1 MSGDFNWWLLVVGA
15 VAGVA
20 LTWLVLADSHRRED
34 EVSEEE
40 LVAEASWIARA
51 LPGGLR
57 GDDVE
62 RVLRAHRR
70 YLGFAP
76 PDTLVD
82 PAELKALE
90 RERAATSDPESA
102 G

>member
-20 LTWLVLADSHRRED
+20 LTWLVLADTQRRDE

-40 LVAEASWIARA
+40 LSAEAGWIARS
-51 LPGGLR
+51 LPGGPR
-57 GDDVE
+57 RDDIE
-62 RVLRAHRR
+62 RVLHAHRR

-82 PAELKALE
+82 PTGLMELE
-90 RERAATSDPESA
+90 QEQRASGDPGAA